1 MKELKYS
8 SGLNG
13 ASFLMF
19 ELKQVINLKIQGF
32 SPKEIRQKV
41 VEENI
46 FQFENKGRIN
56 RSLPS
61 IMRRA
66 DAIDMDLAIMMNET
80 TIETSKIINL
90 YAIMKTDLLFFEFM
104 EEVIS
109 EKFRSNNYF
118 LEKKDVNL
126 FFEEKAEQNET
137 VASWSNSNLE
147 KLKRSYMQVLYESGI
162 LQDRKGTQINRIY
175 IDDNIK
181 KILIHIG
188 DHRYVSAMGE

>member
-32 SPKEIRQKV
+32 TPKEIRQKV

-66 DAIDMDLAIMMNET
+66 NAIDMDLAIMMNEA

-104 EEVIS
+104 EKVIS